1 MKRIAFF
8 ICLFFISIIGVNA
21 QTLSEIA
28 RELNGTL
35 PQKAAFITMESASF
49 ANNTFVMSMTMD
61 GGKMFNITY
70 YNAKPKEGK
79 EWFKLWSMNLYKVY
93 PYMFHRMIEKNVNF
107 KVIVNDISND
117 DKCSIVMT
125 PTDIKDAITKYGSM
139 DDDLRGLTSQMLSTN
154 IQSPQQL
161 DEITFMVGAD
171 LTKDAFTYKYTIDD
185 SFLDMNAM
193 QEFLDESKAERLAT
207 YRTVDTFMVNSCIS
221 TGRKLKF
228 VYTGK
233 VSKKVASLIFTPR
246 ELAY

>member
-1 MKRIAFF
+1 MKKKTIF
-8 ICLFFISIIGVNA
+8 ICIVFILFTGVNA
-21 QTLSEIA
+21 QTLSKIA
-28 RELNGTL
+28 RELNGIL
-35 PQKAAFITMESASF
+35 PQKTAFITIESASF
-49 ANNTFVMSMTMD
+49 ANNTFVIAMTID

-79 EWFKLWSMNLYKVY
+79 EWLKLWSINLYKVY
-93 PYMFHRMIEKNVNF
+93 PYMFRRMIEKNINF

-125 PTDIKDAITKYGSM
+125 PKDIKDAISKYGSM
-139 DDDLRGLTSQMLSTN
+139 NYDLRALTSQMLATN

-161 DEITFMVGAD
+161 DEITFIIGAD
-171 LTKDAFTYKYTIDD
+171 LTTDAFTYKYTIDD
-185 SFLDMNAM
+185 SFFDMNSM
-193 QEFLDESKAERLAT
+193 QDLLNENKAERLTT
-207 YRTVDTFMVNSCIS
+207 YRMVDTFMVNSCIS

-233 VSKKVASLIFTPR
+233 FSKKIASLIFTPR